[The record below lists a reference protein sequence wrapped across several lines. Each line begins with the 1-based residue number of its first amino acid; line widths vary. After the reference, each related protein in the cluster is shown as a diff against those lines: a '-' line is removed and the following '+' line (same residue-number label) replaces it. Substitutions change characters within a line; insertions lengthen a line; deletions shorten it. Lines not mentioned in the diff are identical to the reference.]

1 MEDVVCFRGTDGGGA
16 LLLAITV
23 LSITKIIPFSQPYLP
38 STLTFFL
45 DDDEEGWGGDGGKGW
60 EVNTQSDVGW
70 CGGILS

>member
-38 STLTFFL
+38 STLTFSL
-45 DDDEEGWGGDGGKGW
+45 DDDGEGRGGVGG
-60 EVNTQSDVGW
+60 E
-70 CGGILS
+70 